1 MSRLGQVGDTRVRAH
16 EDVAGVQGAL
26 QETLFG
32 LRYMDAAKR
41 SLRKRVGRHKSQ
53 AVHPDLVDAVY
64 GLETHKA
71 IHAETE
77 DTWRSAKLSSKSGEA
92 FFMLQRIKKLFFNPT
107 LTSTHEYFKHI
118 IRLEIFG
125 ILKHFFN
132 AFKDAASC
140 QISELFTVTN
150 N

>member
-77 DTWRSAKLSSKSGEA
+77 DTWRSAKLSSKLGEA
-92 FFMLQRIKKLFFNPT
+92 FFMLQHIKKIVLQPNINFNP
-107 LTSTHEYFKHI
+107 
-118 IRLEIFG
+118 
-125 ILKHFFN
+125 
-132 AFKDAASC
+132 
-140 QISELFTVTN
+140 
-150 N
+150 